1 MKNDRRRF
9 KRVISCTG
17 KELWNLS
24 SFCKANLDAD
34 KTAFAALCSHL
45 KAKDRDRTLI
55 GFQVQNEPGIL
66 GSDRDYGAEAQAIF
80 DKPVPSKFV
89 NAMKKAGKGQI
100 YDIWQ
105 GAGGKNSGNWAE
117 MFGWEGGEFMTAWSL
132 AGYIDSVAAWG
143 RRSMIFRCTL
153 TSGKADRA
161 GGRFP
166 VNPTRPAALLSKC
179 WISTSGSHRMWI

>member
-1 MKNDRRRF
+1 M
-9 KRVISCTG
+9 
-17 KELWNLS
+17 
-24 SFCKANLDAD
+24 DAD

-45 KAKDRDRTLI
+45 KAKDRDRTVI

-66 GSDRDYGAEAQAIF
+66 GSDRDYGPEAQAIF

-105 GAGGKNSGNWAE
+105 GAGGKNSGTWAE

-132 AGYIDSVAAWG
+132 AGYIDSVAAA
-143 RRSMIFRCTL
+143 
-153 TSGKADRA
+153 GKAVYDIPMFINA
-161 GGRFP
+161 WQSGQGWWPIP
-166 VNPTRPAALLSKC
+166 VNPTRPAAPLSKS
-179 WISTSGSHRMWI
+179 WISTSGSRRMWI